1 MGPKK
6 GLLENLDDGT
16 LDLSLSD
23 LQEVPVRDI
32 AAIPKAVHLDL
43 SSNKLTHLPKNFA
56 PSLTRLVKLDLC
68 QNQLTELPEN
78 FGLLINLKHLDLY
91 RNQLTSLPL
100 SFGNLKSLRWLDLK
114 QNPLMPKL
122 AQIAGPCLDGPQ
134 CQSAARNVVSMFS
147 VMQQQVEEE
156 RKRRQEQRQKQLE
169 QDLQNAQTKKKEQ
182 QKEQK
187 KKKKK
192 ANAGSKTESVQN
204 GIAHESTEGKT
215 EHPKET
221 IEVPKKKKQISTK
234 KPGFTTKVTYFFASL
249 IKFLVIT
256 SLVCVF
262 AMFTLSVL
270 DEDMYYT
277 VKGRINRSVK
287 LTKAKLPK
295 EYVKFW
301 DQFLVIIANAATR
314 FAAHTIDMSF
324 FVLSKV
330 QIYYSVITTDETIQ
344 QWLESIKSGWHILW
358 IWTSEMYR
366 TVVTSLTGVAK

>member
-1 MGPKK
+1 MAPKK

-78 FGLLINLKHLDLY
+78 FGLLINLKQLDLY

-192 ANAGSKTESVQN
+192 VNAGCKTESVQN
-204 GIAHESTEGKT
+204 GIAHEGKT
-215 EHPKET
+215 EHRKET
-221 IEVPKKKKQISTK
+221 TDVPKKKKQISSK
-234 KPGFTTKVTYFFASL
+234 KPGFTTVAYFFASL

-270 DEDMYYT
+270 DEDMYNT
-277 VKGRINRSVK
+277 IKGRINHSVK

-295 EYVKFW
+295 DFVKFW
-301 DQFLVIIANAATR
+301 DQFLVITANAATR

-330 QIYYSVITTDETIQ
+330 QVYYSVITTDETIQ

-358 IWTSEMYR
+358 IWMGEMYR